1 MGYRGTQA
9 RLPTW
14 NGPRP
19 KGSLHSG
26 FRVRVIRLFVVQIGG
41 KEYSFFFF
49 FFFFFFIML
58 LEILMFRICSCVLD
72 LGHPCIQPSVCVLD
86 FGDPSIL
93 HSICSLDSGDP
104 FVLH

>member
-1 MGYRGTQA
+1 M
-9 RLPTW
+9 
-14 NGPRP
+14 
-19 KGSLHSG
+19 
-26 FRVRVIRLFVVQIGG
+26 I
-41 KEYSFFFF
+41 
-49 FFFFFFIML
+49 

-104 FVLH
+104 FVLR